1 MEVTPFLP
9 IKSLSMLVNSCIM
22 NQKNRLF
29 EMVEDTGLIMNIRR
43 LLLEN
48 VNGKGVSGNDLF
60 DGWSTRLLNS
70 TISLYIRV
78 SYSVACCDM
87 T

>member
-1 MEVTPFLP
+1 MEVTPLVQ

-29 EMVEDTGLIMNIRR
+29 EMVEDTGLIMNIHG

-78 SYSVACCDM
+78 LHSVACCDM
-87 T
+87 K

>member
-1 MEVTPFLP
+1 
-9 IKSLSMLVNSCIM
+9 
-22 NQKNRLF
+22 
-29 EMVEDTGLIMNIRR
+29 MVEDTGLIMNMHE

-48 VNGKGVSGNDLF
+48 VNGKGVSGSDLF
-60 DGWSTRLLNS
+60 DGWSTHLLNS
-70 TISLYIRV
+70 TISLYFRV

>member
-1 MEVTPFLP
+1 
-9 IKSLSMLVNSCIM
+9 
-22 NQKNRLF
+22 
-29 EMVEDTGLIMNIRR
+29 MVEDIGLIMNIQG

-48 VNGKGVSGNDLF
+48 VNGKGVSGSDLF

-70 TISLYIRV
+70 ILSLYIRV
-78 SYSVACCDM
+78 SYSIACCDM

>member
-9 IKSLSMLVNSCIM
+9 IKSLLMLVNSFMM
-22 NQKNRLF
+22 NRKNRLF
-29 EMVEDTGLIMNIRR
+29 EMVEDVGLIMNIRR

-48 VNGKGVSGNDLF
+48 MNGKGVSENDLF

>member
-1 MEVTPFLP
+1 M
-9 IKSLSMLVNSCIM
+9 M

-29 EMVEDTGLIMNIRR
+29 EMVEDTGLIMNMHG

>member
-1 MEVTPFLP
+1 
-9 IKSLSMLVNSCIM
+9 
-22 NQKNRLF
+22 
-29 EMVEDTGLIMNIRR
+29 MVEDVGLIMNIRR

-48 VNGKGVSGNDLF
+48 MNGKGVSENDLF